1 MDQSSPEEGQR
12 GRPLTF
18 AKHATTAGTTTS
30 SSSTQQQQQQQQQ
43 LYPSTSNNSLNEQ
56 HAPPPPVVPTN
67 LLAAAASVQLL
78 HTTIDQLR
86 RNSSDGHSSYD
97 NLQIAPAHPFF
108 SASFYEDSDG
118 SDGRCVCVCVIVYV
132 CVRVCA

>member
-1 MDQSSPEEGQR
+1 M
-12 GRPLTF
+12 
-18 AKHATTAGTTTS
+18 
-30 SSSTQQQQQQQQQ
+30 
-43 LYPSTSNNSLNEQ
+43 NEQ
-56 HAPPPPVVPTN
+56 YAPPPPPVVPTN
-67 LLAAAASVQLL
+67 LLAAAASGQLL

-118 SDGRCVCVCVIVYV
+118 SDGRCVCDCA
-132 CVRVCA
+132 CVRIVDEWMVVVGMCGRCNGPQC